1 MPAVD
6 LSEFRL
12 IRVEYDPYEQGLEED
27 EEYDFDFEPDPDQLY
42 IRVRAFWK
50 FIASKTSQRSNSL
63 GARLL
68 TRGCTCS
75 QTVDIKIIDQAE
87 KQVGNARFWLI
98 DRDDIVEQY
107 GDFVGLLDERSS
119 EQ

>member
-1 MPAVD
+1 MRTRGVLCSLLLPWLLPSQPYYASLLCSDAMPAVD

-63 GARLL
+63 REA
-68 TRGCTCS
+68 
-75 QTVDIKIIDQAE
+75 AH
-87 KQVGNARFWLI
+87 
-98 DRDDIVEQY
+98 
-107 GDFVGLLDERSS
+107 
-119 EQ
+119 